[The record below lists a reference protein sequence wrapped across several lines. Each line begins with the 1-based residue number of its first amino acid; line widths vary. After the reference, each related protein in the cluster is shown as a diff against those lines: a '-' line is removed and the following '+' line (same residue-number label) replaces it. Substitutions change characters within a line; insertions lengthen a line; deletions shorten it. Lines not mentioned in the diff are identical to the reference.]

1 MNKLWTFGDSFTK
14 GLGLYPDEHQ
24 YPDYKGKEDLIW
36 SNLLA
41 SYLNVNLQTIAFNGI
56 SNDMIWDNILD
67 KWEDINAGDYV
78 IIGLTKL
85 PRWQL
90 YDPGHPQTGLFNKTP
105 IRDTQLLTDKHTSSY
120 VLSNI
125 RDNIEDVYSNVM
137 TNFYF
142 LTDRFKDKGCK
153 TLIWDT
159 TLWSEFKT
167 IYQETGHDD
176 HHWGI
181 EGNQQMVDH
190 IKRQMKL

>member
-14 GLGLYPDEHQ
+14 GLYPDEHQ
-24 YPDYKGKEDLIW
+24 YPEYKGKEGLIW
-36 SNLLA
+36 GNLLA
-41 SYLNVNLQTIAFNGI
+41 SYLDLDLQTVSFNGI

-85 PRWQL
+85 PRWQI
-90 YDPGHPQTGLFNKTP
+90 YEPSHPQTGLFNKTP
-105 IRDTQLLTDKHTSSY
+105 IRDTQLLSDEHTSSS
-120 VLSNI
+120 VLRNI
-125 RDNIEDVYSNVM
+125 RDNIEDVYSNVI

-153 TLIWDT
+153 TYIWDT
-159 TLWSEFKT
+159 TLWTKFKT
-167 IYQETGHDD
+167 IYQETNHAD
-176 HHWGI
+176 HHWGV

-190 IKRQMKL
+190 IKKEMKL